1 MKLFRITLALIS
13 LVLLTASCD
22 DSKSY
27 AELLSDERKATNAY
41 LATQKVINE
50 IPADTV
56 FEEGENAPFYRIDEE
71 GNVYMQVISSGDRK
85 NNRAKEDEEIY
96 FRWMRISLLAW
107 ATGSEIYAEGNAEDM
122 GYNSYFFRYNN
133 FTLASSSQYG
143 SGIQMPLDYLGVD
156 CTVRLIIK
164 SQYGFSSEIAN
175 VVPYLY
181 TVRYFRSKI

>member
-71 GNVYMQVISSGDRK
+71 GNVYMQVISSGTTAQKTMRK
-85 NNRAKEDEEIY
+85 SISDGCASRSSHGLPEAKYMPKEMPKI
-96 FRWMRISLLAW
+96 WVTTRISS
-107 ATGSEIYAEGNAEDM
+107 ATTI
-122 GYNSYFFRYNN
+122 
-133 FTLASSSQYG
+133 
-143 SGIQMPLDYLGVD
+143 
-156 CTVRLIIK
+156 
-164 SQYGFSSEIAN
+164 
-175 VVPYLY
+175 
-181 TVRYFRSKI
+181 